1 MSQQVWTPEQ
11 YRSYLSQPKKRS
23 KYGSQETEVDNIKF
37 HSKKEAKRYGVLRI
51 MELAGEI
58 TDLELQPEFLI
69 EVKGK
74 KVAMY
79 KADFRYK
86 EKEMAKIEDVKSP
99 ATRKKESYRLKKKL
113 VEAQYG
119 IEIIET

>member
-1 MSQQVWTPEQ
+1 MTETMSPEQ
-11 YRSYLSQPKKRS
+11 YLAYLAKPKKRS
-23 KYGSQETEVDNIKF
+23 KYGSEKTEVDGKSF
-37 HSKKEAKRYGVLRI
+37 HSKKEAKRYGILRI

-74 KVAMY
+74 KVAKY
-79 KADFRYK
+79 SADFRYRK
-86 EKEMAKIEDVKSP
+86 DGKTVVEDVKSK
-99 ATRKKESYRLKKKL
+99 ATRLKANYRLKKKC